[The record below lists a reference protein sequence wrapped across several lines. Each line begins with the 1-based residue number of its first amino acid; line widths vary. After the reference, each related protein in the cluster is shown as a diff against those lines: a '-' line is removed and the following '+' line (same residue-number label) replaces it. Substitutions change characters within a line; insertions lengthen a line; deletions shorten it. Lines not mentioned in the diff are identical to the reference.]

1 MYAYGRRASRE
12 RRSTRVKIYY
22 DARGSEMAR
31 GRGSTRVKRG
41 EAPGGGRRAKGER
54 ITTERA
60 RGKGEA
66 GSSGWMIAADRAR
79 EDRKA
84 ERERERES
92 EAVGK
97 MNSRWQSDNPVR
109 SIGKY
114 LPLRRRRTHA
124 AAYTLK
130 HALMYVET
138 RYIHDG
144 AETRL
149 CTVRYAPCALRVC
162 RFMCK
167 HRAGVCGRC
176 THTRTHVRT

>member
-1 MYAYGRRASRE
+1 MIAVDSGRE
-12 RRSTRVKIYY
+12 R
-22 DARGSEMAR
+22 
-31 GRGSTRVKRG
+31 
-41 EAPGGGRRAKGER
+41 
-54 ITTERA
+54 TERQ
-60 RGKGEA
+60 
-66 GSSGWMIAADRAR
+66 
-79 EDRKA
+79 
-84 ERERERES
+84 RERERGGGAGRGS

-130 HALMYVET
+130 HALMCVET

-149 CTVRYAPCALRVC
+149 CTVRYAPCALRAC

-167 HRAGVCGRC
+167 HRAGVCRP
-176 THTRTHVRT
+176 THTHVRTYIHKDASAGATLRAGRQGTREEGNAHALCMNACTYTDRAGFIPGGTSGRARR

>member
-1 MYAYGRRASRE
+1 
-12 RRSTRVKIYY
+12 
-22 DARGSEMAR
+22 
-31 GRGSTRVKRG
+31 
-41 EAPGGGRRAKGER
+41 
-54 ITTERA
+54 
-60 RGKGEA
+60 
-66 GSSGWMIAADRAR
+66 
-79 EDRKA
+79 
-84 ERERERES
+84 
-92 EAVGK
+92 

-149 CTVRYAPCALRVC
+149 CTVRYAPCALPYVR
-162 RFMCK
+162 RYI
-167 HRAGVCGRC
+167 HEDASAGATLRAGRQGTREESNAHALCMNACTYTDRAGFIPGGTSGRARRC
-176 THTRTHVRT
+176 EKQRRRERERERESERGRGRRREGEAKLRRGARADAAVRMH